1 MLSLC
6 DYFFQKTYLILS
18 PSMQASAYWKLDEI
32 MVFGA
37 ILHLGNDAAAS
48 HAGTFFAGADLV
60 KDVVDATG
68 VDLVQFMDQ
77 LTTACKSVCRFY
89 IYAKLTLF
97 CDRAARFNQQ
107 GGLFKLPTLIDPI
120 FTTPGARDRGK
131 KIVGKYLLERVRK

>member
-1 MLSLC
+1 
-6 DYFFQKTYLILS
+6 
-18 PSMQASAYWKLDEI
+18 MQASAYWKLDEI

-77 LTTACKSVCRFY
+77 LTTACKSVRRFY
-89 IYAKLTLF
+89 IICKIDLVL
-97 CDRAARFNQQ
+97 QQ
-107 GGLFKLPTLIDPI
+107 SC
-120 FTTPGARDRGK
+120 
-131 KIVGKYLLERVRK
+131 KIQSAGRSIQTSHPYRPHLYHTWCS